1 MSNHHQSIMH
11 AMSRAKVTLPVQP
24 RIEGFH
30 MHRWNIFT
38 LLLVACY
45 RKWEVSAF
53 SRDTGCHTRHVRFSV
68 STNAATFTSA
78 LIHNDDQYNPPEHNC
93 LDPLFQIMETQG
105 TFPITTQRAVVQHL
119 QASGFDTV
127 QTALLF
133 AQDFVDRPETLA
145 SVLISDFGFPP
156 LLAHQ
161 TKAVLSKAL
170 IETKQKFDNDN
181 TGIDGMVSPTGVWEA
196 TVGSFSDPG
205 PINKT
210 IQSSTTFEKK
220 TMPLVNVKQSERRK
234 NTGGQYEY
242 GLPRNYKELYPTLAR
257 ELDEFYQYMT
267 EPSTSSQGED
277 PIRPATAKVYMT
289 HAKLF
294 LGWYLLQLPTIN
306 IDSIVH
312 PSNISIYRIIDSK
325 HKESAQSVIHFV
337 MWLRRER
344 KVTASYEA
352 NLLRGIIKLLKFRFS
367 KESEEGNSAITFMDI
382 PIIQEIR
389 KLHRAAEQK
398 NRNGPR
404 SSDEQK
410 KWLHWPEYLQVI
422 DKTKEEM
429 EHLIRAFEHME
440 PSQYRYRKQR
450 LSSQPGS
457 NYTEHQYSLEEVE
470 IAQAFQRYLI
480 LAILACIPDRQ
491 RTIRELEL
499 GRTLIRETSTD
510 CWVIKHGP
518 DDYKTGEA
526 YGERPPM
533 QLAPELTPALDEFVE
548 KWRPRL
554 RPITRFL
561 FVQALTG
568 KPLTGDSVYKR
579 VSESCYKYTGKR
591 TNPHLLRSMIITHV
605 REVSNASEKDLEALA
620 LFMGHSIQMQRSSYD
635 KRTLEKK
642 IAPAVQLLQMV
653 NRGHEHET
661 DNVT

>member
-1 MSNHHQSIMH
+1 M
-11 AMSRAKVTLPVQP
+11 AARVTIQHQP
-24 RIEGFH
+24 RIKGFH
-30 MHRWNIFT
+30 IHWWNIFT
-38 LLLVACY
+38 LLLVTY
-45 RKWEVSAF
+45 NKEWEVGAF
-53 SRDTGCHTRHVRFSV
+53 VSVEGRRTTDRAQFSGFA
-68 STNAATFTSA
+68 NAVTITSA
-78 LIHNDDQYNPPEHNC
+78 LAYDDCEYDLPAQNN
-93 LDPLFQIMETQG
+93 LDRLFQIMEMQG
-105 TFPITTQRAVVQHL
+105 TLPLNTQRAIVQHL
-119 QASGFDTV
+119 QTGGFGTA

-133 AQDFVDRPETLA
+133 AKDFVDRPETLA

-161 TKAVLSKAL
+161 TRAVLSKAV
-170 IETKQKFDNDN
+170 IESTQKEGQDNSW
-181 TGIDGMVSPTGVWEA
+181 IDGMASSTGVWEA

-205 PINKT
+205 PMNDD
-210 IQSSTTFEKK
+210 IQIPPTFEKK
-220 TMPLVNVKQSERRK
+220 KMPLVNVKQSERRK

-242 GLPRNYKELYPTLAR
+242 GLPRNYKVLYPTLAC

-277 PIRPATAKVYMT
+277 PIRPATAKVYLT

-294 LGWYLLQLPTIN
+294 LGWFLQR
-306 IDSIVH
+306 
-312 PSNISIYRIIDSK
+312 PSNHGTSLIHPANISMYRIIESK
-325 HKESAQSVIHFV
+325 HKQSAQKVIHFV

-344 KVTASYEA
+344 KISASYEA

-367 KESEEGNSAITFMDI
+367 KESEEGNSAITFSDI

-389 KLHRAAEQK
+389 KLHRTAEQK

-422 DKTKEEM
+422 DKTKKELEQ
-429 EHLIRAFEHME
+429 LLRTFEQME

-450 LSSQPGS
+450 SSSLPGS
-457 NYTEHQYSLEEVE
+457 NSTDHHSLQEEE

-499 GRTLIRETSTD
+499 GRTLIRETSAD

-548 KWRPRL
+548 IWRPRL
-554 RPITRFL
+554 RPMTSFL

-568 KPLTGDSVYKR
+568 KPLTGDSVYQR
-579 VSESCYKYTGKR
+579 VSDSCYKYTGKR

-653 NRGHEHET
+653 NRGQPPQ
-661 DNVT
+661 